1 MDEAGGNAHGSY
13 FRKVLEDSQRCALEL
28 LERNNEL
35 RALVVR
41 LQVQEQHLQ
50 GQVDALQAAGE
61 QVRQLKGRL
70 LEAERENQTLREE
83 LVQARSA
90 IEQHAREQ
98 ERLHLM
104 LTRVGQDDR
113 RYGEELAQLQ
123 QQANSLANLYVASYS
138 LHSTLDRSRLIE
150 ATKEIVA
157 NLIGSEEMAF
167 FAVDGRRGRLR
178 LLDAAGLDPERYR
191 ELPLDGGLIARA
203 VRGGRPL
210 VVGPGD
216 RPADGEEG
224 LTAVVPLRVEE
235 KVVAAI
241 AIFRLLPQKSGLADL
256 DRELI
261 DLLASQAGMA
271 LHCADLHAR
280 LEAAEAGS

>member
-1 MDEAGGNAHGSY
+1 MNDGNAHGSY

-35 RALVVR
+35 RALVAR

-50 GQVDALQAAGE
+50 GQVDVLSAAGE
-61 QVRQLKGRL
+61 QVRQQKARL
-70 LEAERENQTLREE
+70 LELEQEAQALREE
-83 LVQARSA
+83 LAQARAS
-90 IEQHAREQ
+90 IEQQGREQ
-98 ERLHLM
+98 ERLHQL
-104 LTRVGQDDR
+104 LSRVDQDDR
-113 RYGEELAQLQ
+113 RYAEELTQLQ

-138 LHSTLDRSRLIE
+138 LHSTLDRARLIE

-167 FAVDGRRGRLR
+167 FAVDGKGGRLQ
-178 LLDAAGLDPERYR
+178 LLDAAGLDPDRYR

-203 VRGGRPL
+203 VRGGQPL

-216 RPADGEEG
+216 RRGAGEEA

-235 KVVAAI
+235 RVVGAI
-241 AIFRLLPQKSGLADL
+241 AIFRLLPQKRGLADL

-280 LEAAEAGS
+280 LEAVEPAP

>member
-83 LVQARSA
+83 LAQARSA